1 MLLDATMKALKL
13 SVRSCSKESQNI
25 IIQKAFDVLLT
36 TSFSPLEV
44 ASSTT
49 VPVQMEGLLLLQQ
62 DNSPLC
68 RDEWILSLFASV
80 IIALRPQTHV
90 PDVRSVMHLLMLS
103 ITRGCIPA
111 AQALGSMINKLSLK
125 SDKVEVS
132 SYVSLEEAIDIIFKI
147 KFRCFHN
154 GSTRDGSEMFL
165 TDLCSSIEKSSS
177 LQVHAVVGLSWIGKG
192 LLLCGHEK
200 VRDVTMVLLECLL
213 SKSRSDVSPLEQV
226 ILEKDCETNLDFA
239 VMKSAADAF
248 HILMSDSEACLNRKF
263 HAIVRPLYK
272 QRFSSTMMPIF
283 QSLVSKSD
291 SSLSR

>member
-1 MLLDATMKALKL
+1 MLLDATMMALKL
-13 SVRSCSKESQNI
+13 SVRSCSKESQSI

-36 TSFSPLEV
+36 SSFSPLKV

-49 VPVQMEGLLLLQQ
+49 IPVQMEGFQLLQQ
-62 DNSPLC
+62 KDNPLC

-90 PDVRSVMHLLMLS
+90 PDVRSVMHLLMSS
-103 ITRGCIPA
+103 IIRGCIPA

-125 SDKVEVS
+125 PDKVEVS
-132 SYVSLEEAIDIIFKI
+132 SYVSLEEAIDIIFKT

-154 GSTRDGSEMFL
+154 GSSCDGSEMFL
-165 TDLCSSIEKSSS
+165 TDLCPSIEKRSL

-200 VRDVTMVLLECLL
+200 VRDITMVFVECLL
-213 SKSRSDVSPLEQV
+213 LKGETDASPLQQ
-226 ILEKDCETNLDFA
+226 EKTNLDFA
-239 VMKSAADAF
+239 VMKGVADAF
-248 HILMSDSEACLNRKF
+248 HILMSDSEVCLNRKF

-283 QSLVSKSD
+283 QSLVTKSD
-291 SSLSR
+291 TSLSR